1 MAERYIVVLDKGQV
15 QELEKLC
22 ELRRQVLQ
30 QDGDEFPNAKFVK
43 AELGQLKRMLA
54 CTLRS
59 NSAHWHLANAISTS
73 LMLAYNARRIG

>member
-1 MAERYIVVLDKGQV
+1 MAERYIVVLDKGQL

-43 AELGQLKRMLA
+43 AELGQLKTIMQAFNRKFWI
-54 CTLRS
+54 
-59 NSAHWHLANAISTS
+59 HD
-73 LMLAYNARRIG
+73 